1 MHKCASCKVFKNCF
15 ASTLSNSD
23 LLEFEK
29 EIKLLTLSKG
39 DIVFVEKKSANKI
52 FSLLSGTVKLE
63 HNYNLSNPMIIRI
76 IHQGEFFGLES
87 LLNNRNYLYSAI
99 SMGDTVC
106 CSVPKTHLEK
116 YLLVNKDFCSNLL
129 NKLQDE
135 QERLYK
141 YSVTMISGSS
151 QAKLA
156 LALCSITDRE
166 EKLNATKEEIAIMT
180 GLTRE
185 TVSRLLSKM
194 NTEGIIETNQRKIK
208 ILDKSELTKLI
219 GT

>member
-1 MHKCASCKVFKNCF
+1 MNKCAGCSVFKKCF
-15 ASTLSNSD
+15 ASTLAKQE

-29 EIKLLTLSKG
+29 EIKVFHLKKG
-39 DIVFVEKKSANKI
+39 DVVFLENKPANKI
-52 FSLLSGTVKLE
+52 FALLSGTVKLE
-63 HNYNLSNPMIIRI
+63 HNYNLSNAMIIRI
-76 IHQGEFFGLES
+76 LHHFEFFGLES
-87 LLNNRNYLYSAI
+87 MLNNRNYLQTAVA
-99 SMGDTVC
+99 MGDVTC
-106 CSVPKTHLEK
+106 CSIPKVALEK
-116 YLLVNKDFCSNLL
+116 FLLVNKEFCSMLL
-129 NKLQDE
+129 NMIQDE

-141 YSVTMISGSS
+141 YSVTMISGTS

-156 LALCSITDRE
+156 LALCSIVDRE
-166 EKLNATKEEIAIMT
+166 EKLSATKEEIAIMT

-194 NTEGIIETNQRKIK
+194 NTEGIIETKQREIK

>member
-1 MHKCASCKVFKNCF
+1 
-15 ASTLSNSD
+15 
-23 LLEFEK
+23 
-29 EIKLLTLSKG
+29 
-39 DIVFVEKKSANKI
+39 
-52 FSLLSGTVKLE
+52 
-63 HNYNLSNPMIIRI
+63 MI
-76 IHQGEFFGLES
+76 
-87 LLNNRNYLYSAI
+87 
-99 SMGDTVC
+99 
-106 CSVPKTHLEK
+106 P
-116 YLLVNKDFCSNLL
+116 
-129 NKLQDE
+129 
-135 QERLYK
+135 
-141 YSVTMISGSS
+141 GSS

>member
-1 MHKCASCKVFKNCF
+1 MNKCAGCSVFKKCF
-15 ASTLSNSD
+15 ASTLAEQE

-29 EIKLLTLSKG
+29 EIKVLHLKKG
-39 DIVFVEKKSANKI
+39 DVVFLENKPANKI
-52 FSLLSGTVKLE
+52 FALLSGTVKLE

-76 IHQGEFFGLES
+76 LHQCEFFGLES
-87 LLNNRNYLYSAI
+87 MLSNRNFLHSAVAL
-99 SMGDTVC
+99 GEGVC
-106 CSVPKTHLEK
+106 CSIPKAALGK
-116 YLLVNKDFCSNLL
+116 FLLINKDFCSMLL
-129 NKLQDE
+129 NMMQDE

-156 LALCSITDRE
+156 LALCSIIDRE
-166 EKLNATKEEIAIMT
+166 EKLKATKEEIAIMT

-185 TVSRLLSKM
+185 TVSHLLSKM
-194 NTEGIIETNQRKIK
+194 NTEGIIETKQREIK

>member
-1 MHKCASCKVFKNCF
+1 
-15 ASTLSNSD
+15 
-23 LLEFEK
+23 
-29 EIKLLTLSKG
+29 
-39 DIVFVEKKSANKI
+39 
-52 FSLLSGTVKLE
+52 
-63 HNYNLSNPMIIRI
+63 
-76 IHQGEFFGLES
+76 
-87 LLNNRNYLYSAI
+87 
-99 SMGDTVC
+99 
-106 CSVPKTHLEK
+106 
-116 YLLVNKDFCSNLL
+116 
-129 NKLQDE
+129 
-135 QERLYK
+135 
-141 YSVTMISGSS
+141 MISGSS

>member
-1 MHKCASCKVFKNCF
+1 
-15 ASTLSNSD
+15 
-23 LLEFEK
+23 
-29 EIKLLTLSKG
+29 
-39 DIVFVEKKSANKI
+39 
-52 FSLLSGTVKLE
+52 
-63 HNYNLSNPMIIRI
+63 
-76 IHQGEFFGLES
+76 
-87 LLNNRNYLYSAI
+87 
-99 SMGDTVC
+99 MGDTVC

-141 YSVTMISGSS
+141 YSVTMIPGSS